1 MRGCDERVRNLERQY
16 LPSSC
21 DRHARLR
28 SRNIPSQPYDNVHPA
43 LRRGPKSPSP
53 APRMFGT
60 LRHPARDLESI
71 DMPDARSRR
80 GSEEPRFYSN
90 MRNVSEI
97 PHIPQ
102 FASSRG
108 RRGSGSPFVT
118 NAGVSKHSNGRKA
131 SYTEVQR
138 EALYQRQADVRSKR
152 QHFQQCERLVASG
165 RYSHNKLTRHPL
177 IQQLS
182 EQDRFSLLYDAEQ
195 REREREGERRSR
207 RRDGGHKSRCIVM

>member
-1 MRGCDERVRNLERQY
+1 MRGCDERARNLERQH

-28 SRNIPSQPYDNVHPA
+28 GRNIPNQPYDDVHPA

-60 LRHPARDLESI
+60 LRNPARDLESI
-71 DMPDARSRR
+71 NMPSARSRR

-90 MRNVSEI
+90 MRNISEI
-97 PHIPQ
+97 PHMPQ
-102 FASSRG
+102 FASSHG
-108 RRGSGSPFVT
+108 RRGS
-118 NAGVSKHSNGRKA
+118 AGISKHGNARKA
-131 SYTEVQR
+131 SYSEVQR
-138 EALYQRQADVRSKR
+138 EATYQRQADVRSKR
-152 QHFQQCERLVASG
+152 HHYQQCERLVASG
-165 RYSHNKLTRHPL
+165 RYSQNELSDHPL

-182 EQDRFSLLYDAEQ
+182 EQDRFTLFYDAEQ

-207 RRDGGHKSRCIVM
+207 RRGDGQKSRCVVM